1 MAQAFEGSNPFPCTE
16 TMEKHAHL
24 HKLIE
29 ENYTK
34 EVRKEWTRH
43 ERHDIEYKTT
53 IYLLQRYLPKGGLIL
68 DAGGGPGRYT
78 IELAKKGY
86 KVILLDTTQAN
97 LDFAKKRIHRE
108 GVENNVLDI
117 IKGRIEDLSMFEN
130 QKFDAVLCL
139 GGPLSH
145 VMDTK
150 LRKKAVSELFRVAKN
165 EAPILVSVI
174 SRIAS
179 ICRVTIDP
187 KFQDELAAPYFK
199 VFVTKGDYYGGYG
212 FTAFHGFLQEEF
224 RRLLEKAGARKLKI
238 FALEGFFYIRQ
249 NSTKKLEKNK
259 KLWNIAWTT
268 YLSLLERPDVIGVSD
283 HFLAVFKK

>member
-1 MAQAFEGSNPFPCTE
+1 MAQAFEGSNPSPCTE
-16 TMEKHAHL
+16 TMEKHVHL
-24 HKLIE
+24 HKMIE

-34 EVRKEWTRH
+34 AVRKEWKRH
-43 ERHDIEYKTT
+43 EKDDIEYKTT

-97 LDFAKKRIHRE
+97 LDFAKKRIRHE
-108 GVENNVLDI
+108 GVEKNVLDV
-117 IKGRIEDLSMFEN
+117 IKGRIEDLSMFEDK
-130 QKFDAVLCL
+130 KFDAVLCL

-145 VMDTK
+145 VMDIK
-150 LRKKAVSELFRVAKN
+150 LRKKTVSELLRVAKN
-165 EAPILVSVI
+165 DAPILVSVM

-179 ICRVTIDP
+179 ICRLTIDP
-187 KFQDELAAPYFK
+187 KFQDELGAPYFK
-199 VFVTKGDYYGGYG
+199 TFVTRGDYYGGYG

-224 RRLLEKAGARKLKI
+224 RELLERAGARKLRI
-238 FALEGFFYIRQ
+238 FALEGFFYIRK
-249 NSTKKLEKNK
+249 NSTKQLEKNK

-268 YLSLLERPDVIGVSD
+268 YLSLLERSDVVGVSD